1 MVLPES
7 FSSPTRRLILL
18 GVMVAA
24 GALLWSVVQRRDAV
38 EPVSAGGNF
47 NVCAKAKGEAARACY
62 SREVGR
68 ELAVVGS
75 TAPEI
80 TFSAPAGTGAVTFA
94 SVETQAEA
102 QGPLLCELHVRVGV
116 TDAQVPSWLGWTEP
130 LAQTAPVS

>member
-1 MVLPES
+1 LPES

-24 GALLWSVVQRRDAV
+24 GALLWSVVQRRDTAQ
-38 EPVSAGGNF
+38 PVSAGGNF

-68 ELAVVGS
+68 ELAVVGA
-75 TAPEI
+75 TATEI
-80 TFSAPAGTGAVTFA
+80 TFAAPSGTGTVTFA
-94 SVETQAEA
+94 SAEA
-102 QGPLLCELHVRVGV
+102 QEPLLCDLHARVGV
-116 TDAQVPSWLGWTEP
+116 TDEQVPSWLGWAEP